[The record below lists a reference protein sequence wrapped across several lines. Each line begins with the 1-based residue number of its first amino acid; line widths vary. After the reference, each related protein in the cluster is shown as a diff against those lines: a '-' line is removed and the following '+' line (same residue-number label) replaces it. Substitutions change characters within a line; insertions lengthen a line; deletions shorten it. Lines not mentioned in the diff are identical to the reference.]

1 MITMRFSRCSPI
13 GICSLIAA
21 KLANMDNI
29 GEALKMLGYLMGTAI
44 AGLLAHGL
52 IVLPLVYFI
61 FTRKNPLI
69 YMKNLSDAV
78 VTAYGTDSRCV

>member
-1 MITMRFSRCSPI
+1 MLLYRFSPI

-44 AGLLAHGL
+44 AGLMTHGL

-61 FTRKNPLI
+61 FTRKNPII
-69 YMKNLSDAV
+69 YIKNISDAM
-78 VTAYGTDSRCV
+78 VTAYGTDSR

>member
-1 MITMRFSRCSPI
+1 MFLYRFSPI

-44 AGLLAHGL
+44 AGMMTHGL
-52 IVLPLVYFI
+52 IVLPLLYFI

-69 YMKNLSDAV
+69 FIKNLSDAMA
-78 VTAYGTDSRCV
+78 TAYGTDSR